1 MKRSNSIMERRPPP
15 PGLDPAQLVRERRL
29 GLPNDQTPSPT
40 SSPVRRPPVVMG
52 FGAAMEQYLADER
65 AIRREQEIANAV
77 DAALQAEGYEAITNA
92 VDVARQLEE
101 YVAIG
106 AVVDAAARQLE
117 EYIAIGAVVD
127 AARRAEEND
136 NHDDPNREP
145 FMFMTGTP
153 MVADPVEIGQI
164 LGLFDHLGNYRGTTQ
179 EGHINT
185 QLAHQQRIVSQGIT
199 SSDSDSDYSDS
210 EEENDHAYREYL
222 RDNPVEINTDITQ
235 QARVTRSPIVSSDEG
250 DWYFEQDGQPIIQP
264 IGQPMVQPELQ
275 TSPVQTNTYLLAPTN
290 PGVIMG
296 HSNIEN
302 NTPIIITPNGDG
314 VSNTNEELTTNLVT
328 NSNVTLNTNSAMNRT
343 SSAMNRTAI
352 PPIPMPGVRPGT
364 MNRIPITPTPYVPG
378 TVTPVFVSTQQ
389 VIPPVPVNTQRII
402 PPIPT
407 VVQGPTAQRPNALRQ
422 AVEEHLRRAE
432 ERPTLPISPV
442 ETPPNIPMVPPR
454 AQSFTIADPRRPNP
468 IVSPAVVLIRPPPT
482 QNLYLK
488 LPHPILDAIANDR
501 DIALTGDYTEKAMQL
516 FELDNI
522 MPDWIQSIMT
532 KTIGN
537 FQALVGAKLYV
548 FGALNGV
555 NFIGVPGLRSKEL
568 LHYIRVSILLANP
581 EHPETRFLPTILREC
596 SRELI
601 DLFSVR
607 FNINRDELRFIGR
620 DDLEIAILTGRRD
633 HIQTERIVTYAARF
647 RLLYNHKHKDLLAD
661 LYQINAGDEASWV
674 SLVRF
679 DAHPME
685 HMIINLDQFKLD
697 DIVDQLKIAVPL
709 SFANNVAA
717 YVRSNIVSY
726 SEVLTRAN
734 IDVIPIERLMVM
746 RPSDVE
752 TYFSKLTDQE
762 IHNSIGA
769 YVPYNRRVELVQ
781 NTIALINTPSFF
793 YPTVR
798 SYQRARNRE
807 TINLTDITDLNVFM
821 IAYGTMAKYDVYE
834 LDDIIGAFTRDT
846 ETGLLSFRHPE
857 NQHIKFTVQ
866 EVEGLR
872 QLLACFPSTPGITR
886 IIELIDQGLID
897 AHEKLAQDDEYMT
910 RLQRFPVL
918 TKQLIQQFLRQVFY
932 IGMYMR
938 RWQGPGHAFPLKQAD
953 TKHNVPELELDAIV
967 KKQIEPAV
975 ALLDQMGKEALEYCL
990 NFRQCEYNQGG
1001 TIDVIT
1007 EKFDA
1012 IWHRVGIGKQCIRMA
1027 SSIFVGTGYHYLRVL
1042 FRETIPN
1049 INVKELAKIV

>member
-1 MKRSNSIMERRPPP
+1 MERRPPP
-15 PGLDPAQLVRERRL
+15 PGLDPVQLVRERRL

-40 SSPVRRPPVVMG
+40 SSPARRPPVVMG
-52 FGAAMEQYLADER
+52 FGAAMEQYLTDER

-77 DAALQAEGYEAITNA
+77 DAALRRAEEYEAAVNAVDAVDFARRLEEYEAIADA
-92 VDVARQLEE
+92 VDVARRL
-101 YVAIG
+101 
-106 AVVDAAARQLE
+106 
-117 EYIAIGAVVD
+117 
-127 AARRAEEND
+127 EEND

-164 LGLFDHLGNYRGTTQ
+164 LGLIDHLGHYRETAQ
-179 EGHINT
+179 EVHANT
-185 QLAHQQRIVSQGIT
+185 QLVHQQRIVSQGIT
-199 SSDSDSDYSDS
+199 PSESESDYSDS
-210 EEENDHAYREYL
+210 EEENDHEYL

-235 QARVTRSPIVSSDEG
+235 QARATRSPIVSSDEG
-250 DWYFEQDGQPIIQP
+250 DWYFEQDGQPV
-264 IGQPMVQPELQ
+264 GLPMLLPTLQ
-275 TSPVQTNTYLLAPTN
+275 TSPVQANTYLLTPTN
-290 PGVIMG
+290 PGIIMG
-296 HSNIEN
+296 HPNIGN

-314 VSNTNEELTTNLVT
+314 VSNTNEELTANLVT

-352 PPIPMPGVRPGT
+352 PHIPMPGVIPGVRAGT
-364 MNRIPITPTPYVPG
+364 MNRIPITTNAPG

-389 VIPPVPVNTQRII
+389 VIPPVPVNAQRTIPRAPVIIPTVPANNQRTIPINNQRTI

-407 VVQGPTAQRPNALRQ
+407 VVQGPTA
-422 AVEEHLRRAE
+422 
-432 ERPTLPISPV
+432 ERPTIPTYPV
-442 ETPPNIPMVPPR
+442 ETTPNIPMVAPR

-607 FNINRDELRFIGR
+607 FNISREELRFIGR

-633 HIQTERIVTYAARF
+633 HIQTERIAAYATRF
-647 RLLYNHKHKDLLAD
+647 RLLYNHKHRDLLAD

-762 IHNSIGA
+762 IHSSIGA

-872 QLLACFPSTPGITR
+872 QLLSCFPSTPGITR

-897 AHEKLAQDDEYMT
+897 AHEKLAQDEEYMT

-953 TKHNVPELELDAIV
+953 TKLNIPELELDASV